1 MNYTLIDPELNPG
14 HLALFES
21 FYRDVELTEDALP
34 LMDESGVIQH
44 IAIWHPQST
53 LDDTL
58 PQPSAFILDYKL
70 EGTQLSIWRLSN
82 PVYPYSEEYGLTEE
96 EFRKKSGFN
105 LYWMLRASL
114 VDALGGREQDTIP
127 STLLEDYHVSFLHHN
142 MAVFMNQLKVT
153 GQWSS
158 RLHPV
163 LCAIGGSS
171 TSDKKRESSQANLA
185 DARLKRSEDAQ
196 DEYKRVVALSI
207 SAVEYEAETGK
218 TFAASRKFIER
229 AYASQDRKAPAH
241 LLSKK
246 FELGVPVDVTKPV
259 VELETKPMNTK
270 LDREIIKNLSESFEL
285 TFPDK

>member
-34 LMDESGVIQH
+34 LADENGVIQH
-44 IAIWHPQST
+44 IAIWHPQSA

-58 PQPSAFILDYKL
+58 PPPSAFILDYKM
-70 EGTQLSIWRLSN
+70 EGAQLSIWRLSN
-82 PVYPYSEEYGLTEE
+82 PIYPYSEEYGLTEE
-96 EFRKKSGFN
+96 AFRKKSGFN

-114 VDALGGREQDTIP
+114 VDALGGREQNTIP
-127 STLLEDYHVSFLHHN
+127 STLLEDYHVSFLEHS
-142 MAVFMNQLKVT
+142 MAVFVNQLKET
-153 GQWSS
+153 GQWSN
-158 RLHPV
+158 RPHPV

-229 AYASQDRKAPAH
+229 AYVSQGRKAPAH

-246 FELGVPVDVTKPV
+246 FELGVPVEVTKPV
-259 VELETKPMNTK
+259 VELETEPMNTK